1 MKENAFTHYKR
12 DNTLYNSLIA
22 AATDGKLPIL
32 TSTIFEKMNA
42 EYGKEKMRTH
52 LADYIASERPVFPL
66 KEITNS
72 DMRISFGRL
81 KQFDTSTICIPNE
94 QVEKEVFEK
103 YDDYKYPYSEYGLG
117 LINGAS
123 TFNDVS
129 NYFMQDLRLECS
141 SYGFRAPKEVWEN
154 GDAYAIWK
162 CLGPIWRGIN
172 DVKLTKIKELDG
184 TETEK
189 LVGGRLDEKSYIS
202 AFRLGTYIATQFK
215 PVVAKAIYDITNAKT
230 VLDTSCGWGDRLAG
244 FYTSDA
250 KEYIGCDPNPNT
262 FARYMKQVDEYE
274 RILGNSTPIIKEER
288 DYFTINA
295 TKKVT
300 IFRCGAEDL
309 PYNELPQI
317 DCAFTSPP
325 YFSTEQYNKGG
336 EHQEDQSWHKFNE
349 YDKWRDDFYL
359 PVAEKTMSVSKYMFV
374 NIMDPK
380 VHGVRY
386 YSGDELVNKFQDKFL
401 GQIGMRIMQ
410 RPQGKAVFND
420 ENGNFSKEKL
430 DEHMNKMFIENVWC
444 FSKNKDRDI
453 FKHNKLGTLEE
464 FM

>member
-1 MKENAFTHYKR
+1 MKENAFTHYER
-12 DNTLYNSLIA
+12 DNELYGRLLA

-32 TSTIFEKMNA
+32 TSTVFEKMND

-72 DMRISFGRL
+72 DMRLSFGRL
-81 KQFDTSTICIPNE
+81 KKFDTSTICIPNE

-103 YDDYKYPYSEYGLG
+103 YDDYKYPYSKYGLG

-123 TFNDVS
+123 TFNDIS

-244 FYTSDA
+244 FFASDA
-250 KEYIGCDPNPNT
+250 EEYYGCDPNPNT
-262 FARYMKQVDEYE
+262 YQRYQEQIATYNKF
-274 RILGNSTPIIKEER
+274 LPTP
-288 DYFTINA
+288 
-295 TKKVT
+295 KKVQ
-300 IFRCGAEDL
+300 IWNCGAEDL
-309 PYNELPQI
+309 PYHMLPKI
-317 DCAFTSPP
+317 DVAFTSPP

-336 EHQEDQSWHKFNE
+336 DKQELQSWHKFNE
-349 YDKWRDDFYL
+349 YDKWRDEFYL
-359 PVAEKTMSVSKYMFV
+359 SVAEKTMEVSKFMFV

-380 VHGVRY
+380 IHNVRY
-386 YSGDELVNKFQDKFL
+386 RSGDELVDKFKDKFL

-410 RPQGKAVFND
+410 RPKSDTLFKD
-420 ENGNFSKEKL
+420 EKEKA
-430 DEHMNKMFIENVWC
+430 DFMNKMFIENVWC
-444 FSKNKDRDI
+444 FGPKTDLFKNSRKA
-453 FKHNKLGTLEE
+453 TLDE
-464 FM
+464 FFA